1 MRKFVLAS
9 AAMLAVA
16 ACSGKNA
23 DQDGDGKVSQ
33 EEIKSE
39 MADGGKFAM
48 QPGEWE
54 VKINFSSI
62 EGKGIPEQAK
72 AAIKE
77 QIAKGATSKSCLTKE
92 QTDKPGGDL
101 FGSPEGSNCTF
112 AKFDRSGNKM
122 SIEMTCKP
130 AGPMVLKSKMEGS
143 FGAEEYSMTMEQGM
157 EGLPTGPI
165 TMKGTIEGR
174 RLGDCPA

>member
-1 MRKFVLAS
+1 MRKFVLAG
-9 AAMLAVA
+9 AAMLALA

-23 DQDGDGKVSQ
+23 DQNGDGNVSPEQ
-33 EEIKSE
+33 IKSE
-39 MADGGKFAM
+39 MAEGGGFEM

-72 AAIKE
+72 AALKE
-77 QIAKGATSKSCLTKE
+77 QMAKGSTSKSCLTKE
-92 QTDKPGGDL
+92 QTDKPGADL

-122 SIEMTCKP
+122 SIDMTCKP
-130 AGPMVLKSKMEGS
+130 AGPMVLNSKMEGS
-143 FGAEEYSMTMEQGM
+143 FGAQEYSMTMEQDM

-165 TMKGTIEGR
+165 VMKGTIEGR